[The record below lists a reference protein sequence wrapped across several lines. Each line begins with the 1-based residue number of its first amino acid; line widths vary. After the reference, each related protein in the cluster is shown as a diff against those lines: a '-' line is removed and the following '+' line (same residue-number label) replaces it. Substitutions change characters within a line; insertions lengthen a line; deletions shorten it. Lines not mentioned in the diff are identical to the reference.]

1 MRDGTIIAGDFKDGE
16 ITGRAIKKYPAEHK
30 YIMYQ
35 GEFVDGEFNGY
46 GKLSYNSSLKSQTD
60 QEYVGTFSLNSRQGK
75 GKLTKKNGDVYDG
88 EFKSNHPN
96 GLTHVYFANGDKY
109 EGEVIRSVM
118 TG

>member
-1 MRDGTIIAGDFKDGE
+1 MRDGTIVVGDFKDGE

-35 GEFVDGEFNGY
+35 GEFIEGEFNGY
-46 GKLSYNSSLKSQTD
+46 GKLSYNYSLKSQPD
-60 QEYVGTFSLNSRQGK
+60 QEYVGTFNLNSRQGK
-75 GKLTKKNGDVYDG
+75 GRLTKKNGDVYDG

-96 GLTHVYFANGDKY
+96 GLTQIFFANGDKY
-109 EGEVIRSVM
+109 EGEVIKAVM